1 VKRDFSH
8 ATRFTHHDNQEPSK
22 EYSMFREQLFNTGEL
37 HLNYAKG
44 PDSGP
49 PILFLHGLS
58 ARWQEYQSLMTRLTQ
73 FGHVY
78 APDLRGHG
86 RSGRGQQYL
95 VADYQRDITT
105 FLQKHVKE
113 PAIMVGH
120 SWGALTALA
129 VAAALPEQVRGL
141 IMLDPPLC
149 SREIPL
155 NNLPH
160 IHGWLTW
167 IHDMSASK
175 RPLPQIAVSLQQM
188 MPELD
193 DATVMLLAESA
204 ASVDPEAVAVVLN
217 GQTLAGFDFAD
228 AFTQVQCPT
237 LLLHGS
243 WQHGAVVRDEDAAF
257 AQTHLNNATIIKV
270 GQAGHELHEEKPAQ
284 VWQHIEQFLQA
295 HAIPAS

>member
-1 VKRDFSH
+1 
-8 ATRFTHHDNQEPSK
+8 
-22 EYSMFREQLFNTGEL
+22 MFREQLFNTGEL
-37 HLNYAKG
+37 HLNYAEG

-58 ARWQEYQSLMTRLTQ
+58 ARWQEYQSLIKRLSQ
-73 FGHVY
+73 YGHVY

-86 RSGRGQQYL
+86 RSGRGPQYF
-95 VADYQRDITT
+95 VADYQRDITI
-105 FLQKHVKE
+105 FLQKLVAE
-113 PAIMVGH
+113 PAILVGH

-129 VAAALPEQVRGL
+129 VAAALPEQVHGL
-141 IMLDPPLC
+141 VMLDPPLC
-149 SREIPL
+149 SREVPL
-155 NNLPH
+155 TNLPGVN
-160 IHGWLTW
+160 GWLMW
-167 IHDMSASK
+167 IFKMAVAK

-193 DATVMLLAESA
+193 DTTVMLLAESA

-228 AFTQVQCPT
+228 AFAQVQCPT

-257 AQTHLNNATIIKV
+257 ARSHLNNATIIKV
-270 GQAGHELHEEKPAQ
+270 DQAGHELHEEKPAQ
-284 VWQHIEQFLQA
+284 VWQYIEQFLQI
-295 HAIPAS
+295 HAIIAEG

>member
-1 VKRDFSH
+1 
-8 ATRFTHHDNQEPSK
+8 
-22 EYSMFREQLFNTGEL
+22 MFREQLFNTGEL
-37 HLNYAKG
+37 HLNYAEG

-58 ARWQEYQSLMTRLTQ
+58 ARWQEYQPLMTRLTRH
-73 FGHVY
+73 GHVY

-95 VADYQRDITT
+95 VADYRRDIAI
-105 FLQKHVKE
+105 FLQKLVAE
-113 PAIMVGH
+113 PAIVVGH

-129 VAAALPEQVRGL
+129 VAAAVPEQVRGL

-167 IHDMSASK
+167 IFNMAVAK
-175 RPLPQIAVSLQQM
+175 RPLPQIAVSLKQM

-193 DATVMLLAESA
+193 DAAVMLLAESA
-204 ASVDPEAVAVVLN
+204 ASMDPEAVAVVLN
-217 GQTLAGFDFAD
+217 GQTLAGFDFAG
-228 AFTQVQCPT
+228 AFAQVQSPT

-257 AQTHLNNATIIKV
+257 AQAHLHNATIVKV
-270 GQAGHELHEEKPAQ
+270 DEAGHELHEEKPAE
-284 VWQHIEQFLQA
+284 VWQHIEQFLQT
-295 HAIPAS
+295 HAIIAEG